1 MTENAVTVTDCY
13 TRGGENII
21 TTARRERQDSRSKD
35 AADSSLRRSVASWLL
50 RQFGPPP
57 PPPGCYFSR
66 SAYFTPR
73 VARARGNALLD
84 RRGP

>member
-1 MTENAVTVTDCY
+1 MTENAVTVADCY
-13 TRGGENII
+13 TRGGENIS

-57 PPPGCYFSR
+57 PPPRCYFSR

-73 VARARGNALLD
+73 VARARGERAPD
-84 RRGP
+84 P

>member
-1 MTENAVTVTDCY
+1 MTENAASVTDCY
-13 TRGGENII
+13 TYGGEDIF
-21 TTARRERQDSRSKD
+21 TTAPRERQDSRIQD

-66 SAYFTPR
+66 SAYLTPR
-73 VARARGNALLD
+73 VARARANALLD
-84 RRGP
+84 RRGQ

>member
-1 MTENAVTVTDCY
+1 MAENAATVTDCY
-13 TRGGENII
+13 TNGGEDIF
-21 TTARRERQDSRSKD
+21 TTAPRERQDSRIQD

-73 VARARGNALLD
+73 VARARANALLD